1 MYYIY
6 MVRCADDSLYTGIAA
21 DVCRRMREHTQK
33 AAVAAKYTRTRT
45 VTALEGLW
53 RAKDRSHASKLEYAI
68 KQLPRQKKLDLLA
81 NPALLP
87 QFLPQLAEEAYEY
100 ISGVTLEAC
109 VEGTWNDETVCS
121 AP

>member
-1 MYYIY
+1 MSWYVY
-6 MVRCADDSLYTGIAA
+6 MLRCKDGSLYTGYTD
-21 DVCRRMREHTQK
+21 DVERR
-33 AAVAAKYTRTRT
+33 VACHNSGKGAKYTRSRLPATL
-45 VTALEGLW
+45 VYQEECADKAAAL
-53 RAKDRSHASKLEYAI
+53 RREYAI

-87 QFLPQLAEEAYEY
+87 QFLPQLEGEAYEY